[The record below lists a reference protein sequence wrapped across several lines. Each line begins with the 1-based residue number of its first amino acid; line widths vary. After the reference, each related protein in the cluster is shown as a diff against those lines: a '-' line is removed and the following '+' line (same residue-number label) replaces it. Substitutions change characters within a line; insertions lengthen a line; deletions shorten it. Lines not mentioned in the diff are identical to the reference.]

1 MYGIRFRN
9 DFIWRKTAENIGLGV
24 EGREVCLGRS
34 QSPSPVS
41 YRHTWRTREVGTDKS
56 ALEIDKTSQM
66 YEQLN
71 QGTGGVWGKL
81 SSCRRESVARFTP

>member
-1 MYGIRFRN
+1 MEEN
-9 DFIWRKTAENIGLGV
+9 SRKYRVGV
-24 EGREVCLGRS
+24 WKRREVCLGRS

-66 YEQLN
+66 YE
-71 QGTGGVWGKL
+71 
-81 SSCRRESVARFTP
+81 